1 VFRFL
6 PNDREI
12 KVAHARYVVDT
23 IKAKKIALIG
33 DTTAYGQGGYNLLKE
48 IFESLATSRSSPN
61 LSSQTRR
68 T

>member
-1 VFRFL
+1 VFRYL

-23 IKAKKIALIG
+23 LKAKKIALIN

-48 IFESLATSRSSPN
+48 IFEKPATSQSSPN
-61 LSSQTRR
+61 PSSPTP
-68 T
+68 TT